1 LAAVKYAVKL
11 LGKIDSDH
19 HRITLINVHDD
30 SAFRHAMTWVGKE
43 VVNDYFLE
51 LGTAELKSAK
61 KFLATANI
69 EYDVEIKIGR
79 VAEEI
84 LASAKAGKFDLIVLG
99 AKGRSAIADLL
110 LGSVAH
116 RVLST
121 SKIPVLLVK

>member
-11 LGKIDSDH
+11 LCKIDSDH

-51 LGTAELKSAK
+51 LGAAELKSAK

-99 AKGRSAIADLL
+99 AKDVALSQTYYSALL
-110 LGSVAH
+110 LTACCQ
-116 RVLST
+116 LQ
-121 SKIPVLLVK
+121 KYLCCW